1 MRRFRPHF
9 RTCVRQAV
17 GLVTLCALVA
27 GTIGLPVPQFLW
39 KDRSQPFPCQF
50 SRCGCLDAESCWKS
64 CCCHTNTEKLAW
76 ARKHG
81 VKPPA
86 YVFAAAAQEQRTMLT
101 SAAKSCCCCSK
112 PAADSI
118 ACSVEPATAEEQPW
132 LGLAVAEDM
141 RNCKGQAA
149 LVLMLSQ
156 VVCERPKLD
165 FDFQPALSGTVVHF
179 SVTAESHV
187 SEIESP
193 PPEVVL

>member
-1 MRRFRPHF
+1 
-9 RTCVRQAV
+9 
-17 GLVTLCALVA
+17 
-27 GTIGLPVPQFLW
+27 
-39 KDRSQPFPCQF
+39 
-50 SRCGCLDAESCWKS
+50 
-64 CCCHTNTEKLAW
+64 
-76 ARKHG
+76 
-81 VKPPA
+81 
-86 YVFAAAAQEQRTMLT
+86 
-101 SAAKSCCCCSK
+101 
-112 PAADSI
+112 
-118 ACSVEPATAEEQPW
+118 
-132 LGLAVAEDM
+132 M